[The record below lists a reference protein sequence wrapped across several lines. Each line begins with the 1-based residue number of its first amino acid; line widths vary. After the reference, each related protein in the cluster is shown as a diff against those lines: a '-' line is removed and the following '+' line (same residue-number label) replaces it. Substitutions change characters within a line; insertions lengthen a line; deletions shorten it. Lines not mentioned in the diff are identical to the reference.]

1 MHDIQIQKYSKQEE
15 RISTKASLTPWS
27 IRGVSPDVRASASSH
42 AKKAGMTIGEWLEV
56 AIREKIK
63 NDRNAEKSMIII
75 DTGKS
80 SIDMNSVNHFIDL
93 IAKMQNVGI
102 RIPERL
108 SVQTGAMLNRL
119 ARDIRK
125 GTVVAPSH
133 DEALPSD

>member
-125 GTVVAPSH
+125 DTVVAPSH

>member
-1 MHDIQIQKYSKQEE
+1 MQDIQIQKKSIQNKKDLDKTSY
-15 RISTKASLTPWS
+15 TPWS
-27 IRGVSPDVRASASSH
+27 IRGVSPDVRASSSSH

>member
-27 IRGVSPDVRASASSH
+27 IRGVSPDVRAGASSH
-42 AKKAGMTIGEWLEV
+42 AKKSGITIGEWLEL

-63 NDRNAEKSMIII
+63 NDRNSEKSIVTMEA
-75 DTGKS
+75 KKPP
-80 SIDMNSVNHFIDL
+80 IDMNSVKDFIDL

-125 GTVVAPSH
+125 DTVVAPSH